1 MTQNNQTEV
10 EANAPLVF
18 DIKKHLPFSLVDDPV
33 AQCINMAVNAALGI
47 EACLSVI
54 AANDMQKDGCE
65 KPIISMHHH
74 EGLINAAFVAAR
86 YISDSC
92 QRCLDKMDKPNP
104 NPNELQPSINNQ
116 SSD

>member
-1 MTQNNQTEV
+1 MTQENQTEM
-10 EANAPLVF
+10 ETNAPLVF

-33 AQCINMAVNAALGI
+33 AQCMNMAVNAALGI

-54 AANDMQKDGCE
+54 AANDMQNDSHAQ
-65 KPIISMHHH
+65 PIISMHHQ

-92 QRCLDKMDKPNP
+92 QRCLDKMDNP
-104 NPNELQPSINNQ
+104 NPIPHQLQPSSI
-116 SSD
+116 DPGTD